1 MNTSLFFRIHFQ
13 SNFINANS
21 KNLFFFFQT
30 SVKSHFSFRSN
41 AIVISALGLI
51 GAAGVSN
58 PQHLAPRHIVRRI
71 NQVDIQSYDK
81 MYPPVAPGCLLNGA
95 ETPPPGWLLD
105 AWLRSADVDGTHTN

>member
-13 SNFINANS
+13 SNVIIMQIQRI
-21 KNLFFFFQT
+21 FFFFQT
-30 SVKSHFSFRSN
+30 SIKSHFSFRPN

-58 PQHLAPRHIVRRI
+58 PQNLAPRHIVRRI

-81 MYPPVAPGCLLNGA
+81 MSPPVPPGCLLNGA

-105 AWLRSADVDGTHTN
+105 AWLRSAEVDGTHTN